1 MGKAGTRPREGGKER
16 KTCKVK
22 SGSEF
27 GITYL
32 YRPLATGEE
41 GVYIFA
47 AFPLLACHFVSYLSI
62 CYVSYLSLCYQN
74 IPVLHG
80 LT

>member
-1 MGKAGTRPREGGKER
+1 MGKAGTRPREGGKGR

-47 AFPLLACHFVSYLSI
+47 AFLCLLVT
-62 CYVSYLSLCYQN
+62 LSLIFLSVTKISQYCMD
-74 IPVLHG
+74 
-80 LT
+80 